1 MNTVSDEEQIAIV
14 ESALKELDAQ
24 AADFAASVKPGDI
37 VRWEDS
43 SWGIP
48 TTHTGVV
55 AEVDNDRGRIR
66 ICGYEE
72 WYTISRYRFH
82 PPLFIYSEIS

>member
-37 VRWEDS
+37 VRWGDS

-55 AEVDNDRGRIR
+55 AEVDADRERLR
-66 ICGYEE
+66 VFGYEG
-72 WYTISRYRFH
+72 WYPISRYRAH
-82 PPLFIYSEIS
+82 PPLFIFSEID